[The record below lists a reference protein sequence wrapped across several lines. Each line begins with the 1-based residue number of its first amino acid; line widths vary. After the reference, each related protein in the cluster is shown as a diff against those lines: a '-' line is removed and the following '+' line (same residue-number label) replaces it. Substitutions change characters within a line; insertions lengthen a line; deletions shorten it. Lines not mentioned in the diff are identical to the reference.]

1 LAIGEGKLFSP
12 ADLHRL
18 PCGTAVPGLH
28 VAAFSDI
35 TACRTEEMKN
45 RETMTAFLAA
55 ASIFLYAITSALGRE
70 QEKIEPLRLNV
81 AAFNYAK
88 ELISQGHMVIDG
100 KGAWREDQPSTEAE
114 NEFIR
119 LHGFGEYAKWHLGID
134 DRFSENTKRRY
145 KFPYGDF
152 KNLHRCGLLA
162 AQSRARQYKY
172 SEIEDA
178 ATQLRALIGSTQ
190 KRNAKR

>member
-88 ELISQGHMVIDG
+88 ELISQGHIVIDG

-134 DRFSENTKRRY
+134 DRYSENTKRRY

-172 SEIEDA
+172 SEIENA
-178 ATQLRALIGSTQ
+178 ATQLRAMIGSTQ

>member
-152 KNLHRCGLLA
+152 KNLHRCGLFA

-172 SEIEDA
+172 SEIENA
-178 ATQLRALIGSTQ
+178 ATQLRAMIGSTQ

>member
-1 LAIGEGKLFSP
+1 
-12 ADLHRL
+12 
-18 PCGTAVPGLH
+18 
-28 VAAFSDI
+28 
-35 TACRTEEMKN
+35 MKN

-88 ELISQGHMVIDG
+88 ELISRGHMVIDG

-134 DRFSENTKRRY
+134 DRYSENTKRRY

-172 SEIEDA
+172 SEIENA

>member
-1 LAIGEGKLFSP
+1 LN
-12 ADLHRL
+12 
-18 PCGTAVPGLH
+18 
-28 VAAFSDI
+28 VAAFSDT

-134 DRFSENTKRRY
+134 DRYSENTKRRY

-152 KNLHRCGLLA
+152 KNLHRCALLA

-172 SEIEDA
+172 SEIENA